1 MNEEKAYIEGRHP
14 VEEALLSGRTIDKIY
29 IAKGGKSTN
38 ANAILDMA
46 NEKKIP
52 VSFVDRK
59 KIDEMSESHAH
70 QGVLAKVSAY
80 AYLEL
85 DDLIDKI
92 KSNESPAFLILL
104 DEIQDPHNL
113 GSVLRTA
120 DASGA
125 DAIIIPKRRSA
136 TLTPIVAKTSA
147 GAVEYVPVCKVT
159 NMVKTI
165 DKLKDCGV
173 WVTGADMNGEKLYYQ
188 EDFKGPMALVIGNEG
203 QGISRLV
210 KEKCDFLVRIPM
222 RGKVNSLNAS
232 VSASILM
239 YEVRRQRDASS

>member
-1 MNEEKAYIEGRHP
+1 MNEEKAFVEGRHP

-29 IAKGGKSTN
+29 IAKGGKS
-38 ANAILDMA
+38 ANVNDILSMA

-59 KIDEMSESHAH
+59 KIDEMSESHSH
-70 QGVLAKVSAY
+70 QGIIAKVSAY

-85 DDLIDKI
+85 DDLIERINSKDT
-92 KSNESPAFLILL
+92 PAFLVLL

-120 DASGA
+120 DASGV
-125 DAIIIPKRRSA
+125 DAVIIPKRRSA
-136 TLTPIVAKTSA
+136 TLTPVVAKTSA

-159 NMVKTI
+159 NLVKTME
-165 DKLKDCGV
+165 KLKDCGV
-173 WVTGADMNGEKLYYQ
+173 WIIGADMNGDKLYQ
-188 EDFKGPMALVIGNEG
+188 DEDFSGPIALVIGNEG

-210 KEKCDFLVRIPM
+210 REKCDFLVRIPM
-222 RGKVNSLNAS
+222 KGKVNSLNAS

-239 YEVRRQRDASS
+239 YEVMRQRDASS

>member
-1 MNEEKAYIEGRHP
+1 MDEEKAYIEGRHP

-38 ANAILDMA
+38 VNTILDMA

-59 KIDEMSESHAH
+59 KIDEMSQSHAH

-92 KSNESPAFLILL
+92 KSKESPAFLILL

-125 DAIIIPKRRSA
+125 DAVIIPKRRSA

-165 DKLKDCGV
+165 EKLKDCGL

-222 RGKVNSLNAS
+222 QGKVNSLNAS